1 MTESCN
7 MKVSERERERAL
19 YKQLLLSNNKYLYM
33 YISLIGSLDSLFP
46 FYVHCTCK
54 TCTSKNIMIMFK
66 YLQ

>member
-33 YISLIGSLDSLFP
+33 YILDW
-46 FYVHCTCK
+46 
-54 TCTSKNIMIMFK
+54 
-66 YLQ
+66 

>member
-7 MKVSERERERAL
+7 MKVSEREREP
-19 YKQLLLSNNKYLYM
+19 YINSYCSVIINTCTC
-33 YISLIGSLDSLFP
+33 ISLIGSLDSLFP
-46 FYVHCTCK
+46 FYVNCTCK